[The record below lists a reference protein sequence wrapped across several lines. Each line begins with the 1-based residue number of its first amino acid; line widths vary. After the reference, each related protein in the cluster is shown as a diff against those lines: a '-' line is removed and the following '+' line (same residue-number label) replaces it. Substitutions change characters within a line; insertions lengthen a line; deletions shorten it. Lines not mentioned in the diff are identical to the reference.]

1 MSWLGAEN
9 STDAIW
15 LGVGFAGQL
24 AFTSRFLVQWLASER
39 KKDSVVPTAFWWFS
53 LAGGLTL
60 LSYAIHKRDP
70 VIVVGQAFGV
80 LIYLRNLILISEA
93 RRARRQPSASPS
105 EPPPQTAAEAMLPPD
120 VRPHPPSTPTASGPN
135 DRRTGPAQASSTGFE
150 ASEVPLLIEESVTHS
165 GKIWPE

>member
-1 MSWLGAEN
+1 MSWLGAQN

-15 LGVGFAGQL
+15 LGIGFAGQI

-93 RRARRQPSASPS
+93 RRTRRQSSLESSSASP
-105 EPPPQTAAEAMLPPD
+105 PHPQTAAEAMLPPD
-120 VRPHPPSTPTASGPN
+120 VRPHLPSSPTSRGPN
-135 DRRTGPAQASSTGFE
+135 ARRAEAPAEPLQIVSTGVE
-150 ASEVPLLIEESVTHS
+150 PSKPS
-165 GKIWPE
+165 P